1 MLKAP
6 AKYGKLGARLPK
18 GILLAGPPG
27 MWGLHFV
34 CGWCVSLGA
43 GLASIHPSTDRPT
56 LALLVALTNHTNLTT
71 NLN

>member
-27 MWGLHFV
+27 KGVVCV
-34 CGWCVSLGA
+34 CGVG
-43 GLASIHPSTDRPT
+43 G
-56 LALLVALTNHTNLTT
+56 V
-71 NLN
+71 